1 MGSIDVKR
9 RDPRVVE
16 KGARSPARSASPPAV
31 DALLSL
37 NRMAGNAAVVQ
48 ILARQPAVVTPP
60 PPKPLAVG
68 AVGGGPILF
77 KTKAAKLGDVEVHFE
92 GRLTVGG
99 GASLEG
105 DTVPEDKD
113 LPDPTNKN
121 RTARVQQWGKGRVR
135 DQLKAALDAL
145 TPTGTGEVIELDF
158 LGRKLK
164 LELARG
170 VAGLPEFV
178 IHGEFA
184 PPKGVDLSTGTVRI
198 PKATFSLQATA
209 VIKPAPSKAT
219 AAPAPRGRCAGQEEG
234 LHVRRRRR
242 RAR

>member
-1 MGSIDVKR
+1 M
-9 RDPRVVE
+9 
-16 KGARSPARSASPPAV
+16 
-31 DALLSL
+31 
-37 NRMAGNAAVVQ
+37 
-48 ILARQPAVVTPP
+48 
-60 PPKPLAVG
+60 
-68 AVGGGPILF
+68 
-77 KTKAAKLGDVEVHFE
+77 
-92 GRLTVGG
+92 
-99 GASLEG
+99 
-105 DTVPEDKD
+105 
-113 LPDPTNKN
+113 
-121 RTARVQQWGKGRVR
+121 QQWGKGRVR

-184 PPKGVDLSTGTVRI
+184 LLKGVDLSTGTVRI

-219 AAPAPRGRCAGQEEG
+219 AAPAPVDDALVKKKGFTFDGVAAELDDQGGPEQDGHHVPLGPSRGSSR
-234 LHVRRRRR
+234 
-242 RAR
+242 